1 MKKHLKTTLG
11 RKLLAFY
18 LILITVSF
26 YFIHSIGYGF
36 IFEKVETE
44 SQETLLSACTTLLNS
59 HFDQHAYTKASIR
72 NLTTH
77 FQMTSEVSHCRIMIM
92 YEDGDIV
99 LDTGNINTVNL
110 KYDGDTSFLREKCT
124 KDFTMNGYL
133 SEPSLCVTLPLRKS
147 SYTNGYLVFAQE
159 NSFIG
164 GRADY
169 YFNLLMTLFYLI
181 AAILALVFLAIYY
194 FTFRPLRKLRD
205 GVKDFSIAKKNTPIE
220 IHTNDEYGDLAD
232 ALNILGEELNK
243 FDEYQRKFISN
254 ISHDFRSPLTSI
266 QGYVQAMADGVIPP
280 ENQQKYL
287 NIILFETN
295 RLTKLTTDLLDVNNF
310 DRDNI
315 FLDIRTF
322 DIHKSIQ
329 LALEALE
336 GTAEKKQISFRFHRA
351 VDGALY
357 VKADMGKIQQVLQ
370 NLLDNAIKFS
380 DTDSVIN
387 VTTRT
392 KGDKVFVSVKD
403 TGIGIPK
410 NEINKIWDRF
420 YKTDLSR
427 GKDKLGTGLGL
438 SISKEI
444 INAHK
449 QTIDVVSTEGVG
461 TEFVFTLPKA

>member
-1 MKKHLKTTLG
+1 MKNRLKTTLG

-18 LILITVSF
+18 LILITLSF
-26 YFIHSIGYGF
+26 YFMYSIGYDF
-36 IFEKVETE
+36 IYEKVETE
-44 SQETLLSACTTLLNS
+44 SQETLLSACSTLLTF
-59 HFDQHAYTKASIR
+59 HFDQHAYSKSSIR

-110 KYDGDTSFLREKCT
+110 KYDGDVSFLREKCK

-133 SEPSLCVTLPLRKS
+133 EEPSLCITLPLRKS
-147 SYTNGYLVFAQE
+147 SHTNGFLVFAQKNTVIHE
-159 NSFIG
+159 
-164 GRADY
+164 RTDY

-181 AAILALVFLAIYY
+181 AGILALVFLGIYY
-194 FTFRPLRKLRD
+194 FTFLPLRKLRN
-205 GVKDFSIAKKNTPIE
+205 GVKDFSISRKNTPIE

-254 ISHDFRSPLTSI
+254 VSHDFRSPLTSI
-266 QGYVQAMADGVIPP
+266 QGYVQAMEDGVIPP
-280 ENQQKYL
+280 EEQEKYL

-315 FLDIRTF
+315 FLDISTF
-322 DIHKSIQ
+322 DIHESIQ
-329 LALEALE
+329 LTIESLE
-336 GTAEKKQISFRFHRA
+336 GTANKKQLSFRFCKA

-357 VKADMGKIQQVLQ
+357 VKADMGKIHQVLQ

-380 DTDSVIN
+380 NADSTISI
-387 VTTRT
+387 TTRT
-392 KGDKVFVSVKD
+392 KGDKVFVSIKD
-403 TGIGIPK
+403 SGIGIPK
-410 NEINKIWDRF
+410 NEINKIWERF

-461 TEFVFTLPKA
+461 TEFVFTLAKA